1 MLISDNDQLAFTCNH
16 AVVAVDILVAMRKGL
31 FHQTEGGTFNLENFP
46 PEAVHIPDYNSFIN
60 IRLLLALRYVAYCR
74 RYGEDIDE
82 TTLNIFRSTGAGG
95 SLNMNEKC
103 KCPKEI
109 KTIIDPIVMGRWYR
123 SVVLSN
129 YAPSVAME
137 IVHSLLKYTTVQT
150 VILERY
156 SSLVPEQLKMGEV
169 MQQDDSRPAY
179 AFVFRRCRL
188 PDTVFMEMWN
198 EFKKFQGQIQRMT
211 FIEMELSRQVLMS
224 FMEVSRDSRAM
235 KTMEK
240 LEFLKTPMPGATDA
254 DVENFI
260 LAELTH
266 LPFLQNLTCTNWPA
280 PHQFQMASYAH
291 NFLSELV
298 LPGQDFRYDFR
309 NVVFPPRLHY
319 LDFTSGTFTA
329 QSLLSFLAILALQC
343 NHVSLVLADLV
354 LSERDWLEVFS
365 ALGSLAPPRTIQEL
379 YWSGNPIPREH
390 LQTFCQF
397 FLVGDNPMRFLALDR
412 IFDATRIEDF
422 GYIVQCIHAER
433 FWGLSLN
440 GDGSHSMGGSIAS
453 VLQILERLPELHF
466 LMLNNHTMN
475 ASDRATVLTY
485 LAQHPNIVEFSMDGT
500 DFASEGD
507 LYKYYKRVFEI
518 QTVDTLGRPDGDLIR
533 MFQKT
538 GKATIPQ
545 QFQWFRGEMQN
556 RYNMT
561 SQLVRSY
568 YLCRL
573 NPTGAY
579 VPGQLQ
585 YFAGKYPGPLF
596 DIMQGDPHGLK
607 SRRKLPAG
615 EQRLLTLR
623 KLETAAE
630 VETLRGIQESLWAPV
645 VPAPTEEQDVS
656 QTVPMF
662 IPAPADEAEQVVTTV
677 TTYEEQIIAPPAPV
691 FIPSPPDDAQ
701 EEVVTT
707 VTRTTYEE
715 VLAPP
720 PVPMFIPP
728 PPDDDQEEVVTTTT
742 TYEQPIIAPLVPMF
756 IPAPPDDEQEEVVT
770 TTTTYEQPIIAPPV
784 PMFIPAPP
792 DEPPQ
797 EEVVVIP
804 APPDDDDQTQV
815 VTTTTTYEEP
825 IIAPPV
831 PMFIP
836 APPDDDQ
843 EEVVTTTTTYE
854 QPIIA
859 PPVPMFIPA
868 PPDEPPQEEVVV
880 TTATYEQP
888 IIAPPGPAFTP
899 PPPPEEEPEEPPQPL
914 RTSKT
919 FIPAPSDSDDEEPEA
934 PVIDPMRLSGGLPQ
948 PPPVQVV
955 VQVETSVVAPPE
967 VVIEAPQ
974 VEREIPQETE
984 IYIPPPPPP
993 APELPPVVVHVPEPP
1008 LPIPPISAPPMVAP
1022 QRMSQPPPP
1031 VAAPSPPPEPENIGI
1046 RVSGGIR
1053 VPPVKVVYTQPGQIL
1068 PPEPA
1073 PRKTN
1078 TRVRRFESAAGML
1091 HLPTIRF
1098 TGKLPSL
1105 STKKVL
1111 LANKETTEVLDHTS
1125 LGNQPQIVIRNPLVQ
1140 PDIEDVTTFSKK
1152 TVRAA
1157 VPTIELAPQS
1167 DTYMTLDEFYA
1178 QEHFQV
1184 EPVNAMVREPKMTH
1198 PLAARQKIVH
1208 PEIHVLGVPSEW

>member
-1 MLISDNDQLAFTCNH
+1 MSVYDVTAARYVDPRHVVLISDKDQLDFTCNH
-16 AVVAVDILVAMRKGL
+16 ALMAVEILVAMRKGL
-31 FHQTEGGTFNLENFP
+31 FQQTEGGTFNLENFP
-46 PEAVHIPDYNSFIN
+46 QGSVPVPDHTKFIS
-60 IRLLLALRYVAYCR
+60 IKLLLALRYVTYCR
-74 RYGEDIDE
+74 RYGEEIDE
-82 TTLNIFRSTGAGG
+82 TTLNVFRSTGAGG
-95 SLNMNEKC
+95 SLNMNENC
-103 KCPKEI
+103 KCPQEI
-109 KTIIDPIVMGRWYR
+109 KTIIDPIVMGKWYR
-123 SVVLSN
+123 SVVFRN

-150 VILERY
+150 VILESY

-169 MQQDDSRPAY
+169 MQQDDTRPPY

-188 PDTVFMEMWN
+188 PDTVFMGMWS
-198 EFKKFQGQIQRMT
+198 EFKKFQGSIQRMT
-211 FIEMELSRQVLMS
+211 FIEMDLSRQVLMS
-224 FMEVSRDSRAM
+224 FMDLSRDSRAM
-235 KTMEK
+235 KTVEK
-240 LEFLKTPMPGATDA
+240 LEFIKTPMPGATDA

-260 LAELTH
+260 MAELTH
-266 LPFLQNLTCTNWPA
+266 LPFLQNLTCTSWPA

-319 LDFTSGTFTA
+319 LNFTSGTFTA

-354 LSERDWLEVFS
+354 LSERDWLEVFGT
-365 ALGSLAPPRTIQEL
+365 LGSLAPPVTIQEL

-397 FLVGDNPMRFLALDR
+397 FLVGDSPMRFLALDR
-412 IFDATRIEDF
+412 IFDASRMEDF

-440 GDGSHSMGGSIAS
+440 GDGNHSMGGSIPS
-453 VLQILERLPELHF
+453 VLQILEKLPELHF
-466 LMLNNHTMN
+466 LMLNNHAMN
-475 ASDRATVLTY
+475 ASDRAAILSY

-500 DFASEGD
+500 DLADEGE
-507 LYKYYKRVFEI
+507 LYKYYKRLFEI
-518 QTVDTLGRPDGDLIR
+518 QSVDTLGRPDGDLTR
-533 MFQKT
+533 LFQKT
-538 GKATIPQ
+538 GRPTIPQ
-545 QFQWFRGEMQN
+545 QFQWFRSEMQN
-556 RYNMT
+556 RYSLT
-561 SQLVRSY
+561 SHLVRSY

-585 YFAGKYPGPLF
+585 FFAGKYPGPLF
-596 DIMQGDPHGLK
+596 DIMQPDPYGLK

-630 VETLRGIQESLWAPV
+630 VDTLRGIQESLWAPV
-645 VPAPTEEQDVS
+645 VTTYTEEQNVS
-656 QTVPMF
+656 ETVPMF
-662 IPAPADEAEQVVTTV
+662 IPAPADETEQVVTTV
-677 TTYEEQIIAPPAPV
+677 TTYEEPIIAPPAPV

-701 EEVVTT
+701 EVVTT
-707 VTRTTYEE
+707 VTRTTYEKA
-715 VLAPP
+715 LAPP

-728 PPDDDQEEVVTTTT
+728 
-742 TYEQPIIAPLVPMF
+742 
-756 IPAPPDDEQEEVVT
+756 PPDDEQEEVVT

-792 DEPPQ
+792 DDEQ
-797 EEVVVIP
+797 EEVVTTTTYEEPIIAPPVPMFIP

-836 APPDDDQ
+836 APPDDEQ
-843 EEVVTTTTTYE
+843 EEVVTTTTYE

-880 TTATYEQP
+880 TTTTYEEP
-888 IIAPPGPAFTP
+888 IIAPPAPAFTP

-914 RTSKT
+914 RTSKG
-919 FIPAPSDSDDEEPEA
+919 FMPALSESDDEEPEA
-934 PVIDPMRLSGGLPQ
+934 PVIDIMRLSGGLPQ

-955 VQVETSVVAPPE
+955 VQVETSVTAPPE
-967 VVIEAPQ
+967 LVIEPP

-993 APELPPVVVHVPEPP
+993 APEPLPPVVVHVPEPP
-1008 LPIPPISAPPMVAP
+1008 LPVPPMIAP

-1031 VAAPSPPPEPENIGI
+1031 VAAPSPPPPEPENSGI

-1073 PRKTN
+1073 PRKPN

-1091 HLPTIRF
+1091 HLPAIRF
-1098 TGKLPSL
+1098 TGKMPSL

-1167 DTYMTLDEFYA
+1167 DTHMTLDEFYA

-1184 EPVNAMVREPKMTH
+1184 EPVNTMVREPRMTH

-1208 PEIHVLGVPSEW
+1208 PEIHVLGVPTEW